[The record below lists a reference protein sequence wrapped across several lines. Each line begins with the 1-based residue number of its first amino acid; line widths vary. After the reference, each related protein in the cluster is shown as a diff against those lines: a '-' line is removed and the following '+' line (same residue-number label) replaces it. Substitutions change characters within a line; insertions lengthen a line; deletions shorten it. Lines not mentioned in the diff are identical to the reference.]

1 MPIKIYLYDSST
13 ADIYIYMYIYN
24 IYIYIYACTV
34 RKSRHNNHKVINVQL
49 KNMINMFSTECSIL

>member
-13 ADIYIYMYIYN
+13 ADIYIYICIYI
-24 IYIYIYACTV
+24 IYIYACTV

>member
-24 IYIYIYACTV
+24 IYIYACTV